1 MPDRAFA
8 DSTKSMLNGI
18 SLVVLMGLS
27 AVLVGWLA
35 TRGQPLLVLAPAIL
49 MLGIMVAARSELLF
63 WSVVLGGLVVAG
75 LARLYLPSL
84 EQVRWLL
91 APATALLALQATA
104 LYLARRPGAERAR
117 GISTLLWWA
126 LGFVLASLA
135 ATFANGFQ
143 LDRFVVGFKGYYQVW
158 ALLIALAL
166 APWPPLVMDRLPRV
180 LLVIAIAQIPFVL
193 HQLLVLVPARAGM
206 GNGIVP
212 IDVVAGTFGA
222 VFDGGGANATLSA
235 FLMIVI
241 AGLVAGRQL
250 GVVSKA
256 QLWGIGALLMAPVL
270 VNQAKVSIFYL
281 LAVYLGLFGADL
293 VRRPLR
299 FLTTGLAML
308 LMLAVLMVAFT
319 LNSPDHED
327 IASWQDLVAY
337 TYEYNVEAE
346 EVRGRLSRFGAFE
359 HWADMHDSGN
369 WREILLGHGIG
380 YTRVPDARAFPAGT
394 VTTRI
399 NGVPVQIDLEADIG
413 NTAVVALLWE
423 TGVLGLGLVFALL
436 AVAYRTAGRLE
447 PLHAAHPERL
457 ASLRAARIGMVII
470 FITLWHKNFFVLDV
484 VYQTLVV
491 LLIGY
496 VAYWDGLASRAKGR
510 GGIGQGERARGGT
523 QGRSREGVSHRAGQ
537 RP

>member
-1 MPDRAFA
+1 MTERAFA
-8 DSTKSMLNGI
+8 YSTKSMLNGI
-18 SLVVLMGLS
+18 SLVVLMGVS
-27 AVLVGWLA
+27 AALVGWLA
-35 TRGQPLLVLAPAIL
+35 TRGQPLLVLVPPIL
-49 MLGIMVAARSELLF
+49 ILGMMVAARPGLLF
-63 WSVVLGGLVVAG
+63 WSVVIGGLVVAG
-75 LARLYLPSL
+75 VTRLYAPPL

-91 APATALLALQATA
+91 APASALLALQATA
-104 LYLARRPGAERAR
+104 LYVARRPSADRAG
-117 GISTLLWWA
+117 GISALVWWA
-126 LGFVLASLA
+126 LGFVLLSLV
-135 ATFANGFQ
+135 ATLANGFQ
-143 LDRFVVGFKGYYQVW
+143 LDRFIVGFKGYYQVW
-158 ALLIALAL
+158 ALLVALAL
-166 APWPPLVMDRLPRV
+166 APWAPLVMDRLPRV
-180 LLVIAIAQIPFVL
+180 LLAIAIAQIPFVL
-193 HQLLVLVPARAGM
+193 HQLLVLVPARQGM

-235 FLMIVI
+235 FLMIVL

-250 GVVSKA
+250 GVVSKL
-256 QLWGIGALLMAPVL
+256 QLWGLGALLMAPVL

-281 LAVYLGLFGADL
+281 LAVYLVLFGGDL

-299 FLTTGLAML
+299 FLATGLGML
-308 LMLAVLMVAFT
+308 LMLAVLMFAFT

-327 IASWQDLVAY
+327 VGSWKDLVAY
-337 TYEYNVEAE
+337 TYEYNVEAD

-394 VTTRI
+394 VTKSI

-436 AVAYRTAGRLE
+436 AAAYRTAGRLE
-447 PLHAAHPERL
+447 RLHAANPERL
-457 ASLRAARIGMVII
+457 ASLRAARVGMVII

-484 VYQTLVV
+484 VYQTLVI

-496 VAYWDGLASRAKGR
+496 IAYWDGLALRSKVRPGARQTESEPGDSR
-510 GGIGQGERARGGT
+510 
-523 QGRSREGVSHRAGQ
+523 GRSREGANHAAERRS
-537 RP
+537 